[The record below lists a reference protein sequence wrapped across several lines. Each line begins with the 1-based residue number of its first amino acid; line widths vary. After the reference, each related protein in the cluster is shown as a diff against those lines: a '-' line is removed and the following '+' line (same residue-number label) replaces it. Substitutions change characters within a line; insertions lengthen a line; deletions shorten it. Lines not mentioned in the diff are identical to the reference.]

1 MRTRVTF
8 TAIIE
13 SVNEVDYSVIASEVE
28 LSIKQVA
35 GVEEVDV
42 GIGED
47 E

>member
-8 TAIIE
+8 TTIIE
-13 SVNEVDYSVIASEVE
+13 SLNEVDYSVIASEIE
-28 LSIKQVA
+28 LSIKQVV